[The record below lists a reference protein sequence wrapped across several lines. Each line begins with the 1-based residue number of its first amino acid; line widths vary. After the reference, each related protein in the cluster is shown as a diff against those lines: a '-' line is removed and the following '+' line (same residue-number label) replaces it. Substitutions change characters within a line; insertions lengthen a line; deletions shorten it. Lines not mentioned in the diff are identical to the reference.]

1 MKKVIVVML
10 MLVGFATFAQEE
22 KQAGKRAEMEKMT
35 PEQIMEVNMPT
46 GIPLVYELD
55 GQLNVIS
62 KKFIGDAND
71 VEKAMSAVAKQG
83 QKK

>member
-35 PEQIMEVNMPT
+35 PEQILEFEIGTAVPR
-46 GIPLVYELD
+46 LYELD
-55 GQLNVIS
+55 ENIIESRKYFGFTIDDCNIVL
-62 KKFIGDAND
+62 K
-71 VEKAMSAVAKQG
+71 MS
-83 QKK
+83 